1 MMHGF
6 GMGMMGWLWI
16 LIPLAVV
23 GGGLVMARLLR
34 HRPDARLDRDDPGK
48 LTPVDAGSAGGGS
61 FARDVFRLARR
72 HDGVLTVS
80 DVVVEIGMEPRRAEQ
95 RLNDLVDGERVTMEV
110 TDDGRVRYEFP
121 EMKKG

>member
-6 GMGMMGWLWI
+6 GTGMMGWLSI

-34 HRPDARLDRDDPGK
+34 QRSNSRLAGDRRGRLPAGDANRSSD
-48 LTPVDAGSAGGGS
+48 S
-61 FARDVFRLARR
+61 FARDVFRLASQN
-72 HDGVLTVS
+72 DGVLTVS
-80 DVVVEIGMEPRRAEQ
+80 DVVVETGLEPKEAER
-95 RLNDLVDGERVTMEV
+95 RLNDLVDSQRVTMEV

-121 EMKKG
+121 EMKQR

>member
-1 MMHGF
+1 MHGL

-34 HRPDARLDRDDPGK
+34 HRSDGRLDRDESGR
-48 LTPVDAGSAGGGS
+48 LTPGESGKAGGGS

-72 HDGVLTVS
+72 HEGVLTVS
-80 DVVVEIGMEPRRAEQ
+80 DVVVETGLEPRQAEQ
-95 RLNDLVDGERVTMEV
+95 RMNDLVDGERVTMEV

-121 EMKKG
+121 EMKQG

>member
-1 MMHGF
+1 MMHGL

-34 HRPDARLDRDDPGK
+34 HRPDGRLDRDESGRLPPGE
-48 LTPVDAGSAGGGS
+48 S

-80 DVVVEIGMEPRRAEQ
+80 DVVVETGLEPRQAEQ
-95 RLNDLVDGERVTMEV
+95 RMNDLVDGERVTMEV

-121 EMKKG
+121 EMKQG